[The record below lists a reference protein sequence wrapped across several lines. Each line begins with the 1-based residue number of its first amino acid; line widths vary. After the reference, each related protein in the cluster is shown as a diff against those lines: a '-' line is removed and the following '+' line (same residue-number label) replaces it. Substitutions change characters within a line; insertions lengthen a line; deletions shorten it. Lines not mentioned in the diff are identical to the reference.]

1 MKNNMKYTIAK
12 LPMTE
17 AKILSSRKSFDSR
30 NYYWEVKEQWT
41 TGCKKLDDFIT
52 CIHDLCKSTSTICT
66 EIKYDAASDT
76 LNVCAKRYG
85 TPLYFMNFKITVAV
99 DDAICYSISVD
110 KIDWK
115 KIVKDA
121 SVFNKGI
128 RCEGDTLFVNYSNH
142 AELKLVVNAVKR
154 HFNKFNLC
162 EHYREYKNGNGAR
175 VETTLCTDE
184 ELINVLNK
192 HAKTAISQR
201 VKTYYKKYDIKT
213 KTDVA
218 VDNAWRYHY
227 GPSQQ
232 RAMEAEKYSD
242 GMMIVTA
249 AACYGF
255 NDPDWGIRR
264 NGPTFV
270 IKYYVNTKNGKITWK
285 FDDDEAMKN
294 TCIWCSH
301 EFELKIG
308 DYEIDSNFVVIDDK
322 SRYCH
327 NNMTHDFDTWFRGLS
342 FILHM
347 KDAVN
352 KAMKDIDLDKY
363 FK

>member
-1 MKNNMKYTIAK
+1 MKYAIAK
-12 LPMTE
+12 LPMAE
-17 AKILSSRKSFDSR
+17 VKILSSRKSFDSR
-30 NYYWEVKEQWT
+30 DYYWGSQRAM

-52 CIHDLCKSTSTICT
+52 CIHDLCKNTSTICT
-66 EIKYDAASDT
+66 EIKYDATSDN
-76 LNVCAKRYG
+76 LNVCAKRYH

-115 KIVKDA
+115 KVVKDA
-121 SVFNKGI
+121 SVFNKSI

-162 EHYREYKNGNGAR
+162 EHYHEYKNGGVR
-175 VETTLCTDE
+175 VETTICTDE
-184 ELINVLNK
+184 ELIDVLNK

-218 VDNAWRYHY
+218 VDNVWRYHY
-227 GPSQQ
+227 TPSQQ
-232 RAMEAEKYSD
+232 RAMQAEKYSD
-242 GMMIVTA
+242 GMMIITA
-249 AACYGF
+249 AACYEF
-255 NDPDWGIRR
+255 NDPDWSIRR

-270 IKYYVNTKNGKITWK
+270 IKYFVNTKNGKITWK
-285 FDDDEAMKN
+285 FDDEEALKN
-294 TCIWCSH
+294 SCIWCPC
-301 EFELKIG
+301 EFELKFG
-308 DYEIDSNFVVIDDK
+308 DYRMDNTFSVYKEDNYK
-322 SRYCH
+322 RC
-327 NNMTHDFDTWFRGLS
+327 NNMTHDFDTWFKGLS
-342 FILHM
+342 FILHIKDIVNKSM
-347 KDAVN
+347 KDF
-352 KAMKDIDLDKY
+352 DFDKY